1 MKSKKRIL
9 IHIAFKRHL
18 YDIKHRKWKKRRRME
33 ALQKALFFYN
43 QIGGKPTL
51 ERLLNKGLSEN
62 TKYLFENEESPL
74 NFSRIKRIVDN
85 YGSVIMIPEYF
96 SIIENPK
103 ESYEALRRMVA
114 SLFFHKSSEV
124 IIDYTRCKNFTLEAQ
139 VLLDLIIKDV
149 LTFYKICNNIK
160 SYKSIPKRITD
171 RSVHGSNIR
180 TMLFS
185 VGSQAIHAN
194 RQQEFANVIPY
205 NLRFHKASSNSL
217 FQIEQKEL
225 DTTSLSDYVEKC
237 LARMGRRIDDEAM
250 DDLCTVIGEILINA
264 EEHSSTKC
272 RYSIGCFEEKQ
283 LEGNH
288 IGFFQ
293 LVILNIGRTIYEKFH
308 DEDCP
313 NKKIVEKMKNLSDK
327 YTKKKFWQRNTFE
340 EESLWTLYS
349 LQDGVTSVSPNLY
362 EHRGNGSCRFI
373 ESFFNLRSN
382 NNDNKLSRM
391 TLQSG
396 KTSIIFDGKYG
407 VTERVVNGDN
417 YKVMTFN
424 TSGNIEDKPDTQ
436 YVRTT
441 DFYFPGTFI
450 CANII
455 F

>member
-1 MKSKKRIL
+1 MKNKKLIL
-9 IHIAFKRHL
+9 IHIAHKKHL
-18 YDIKHRKWKKRRRME
+18 YTVKHRKWKQERRRDI
-33 ALQKALFFYN
+33 LQKALSLRN
-43 QIGGKPTL
+43 QIGGKPTV
-51 ERLLNKGLSEN
+51 ERLLNNGLSDN
-62 TKYLFENEESPL
+62 TKYLLYSQASPL
-74 NFSRIKRIVDN
+74 NYNKIKQIADN
-85 YGSVIMIPEYF
+85 YGSIIMIPHYF
-96 SIIENPK
+96 SIIESP
-103 ESYEALRRMVA
+103 EMSYEALRKMMA
-114 SLFFHKSSEV
+114 SLLFHRNKEV
-124 IIDYTRCKNFTLEAQ
+124 IIDYTECESFTLEAQ
-139 VLLDLIIKDV
+139 VLLDLILKDV
-149 LTFYKICNNIK
+149 LSFYKMCNN
-160 SYKSIPKRITD
+160 YKKYKYVPKKITD

-185 VGSQAIHAN
+185 VGSQAIHAKK
-194 RQQEFANVIPY
+194 QQEFANVIPY
-205 NLRFHKASSNSL
+205 NLRIHKATKNSL

-237 LARMGRRIDDEAM
+237 LARMGRSIDDEAM

-272 RYSIGCFEEKQ
+272 RYSIGYFEEK
-283 LEGNH
+283 EIDGKH

-313 NKKIVEKMKNLSDK
+313 NKIIVDKMRNLSNK
-327 YTKKKFWQRNTFE
+327 YTKKMFWQKKLFE

-349 LQDGVTSVSPNLY
+349 LQDGVTSVSPDLY
-362 EHRGNGSCRFI
+362 KHRGNGSCRFI
-373 ESFFNLRSN
+373 ESFFNLRTN
-382 NNDNKLSRM
+382 NSDNNLSKM

-396 KTSIIFDGKYG
+396 RTNIVFDGKYD
-407 VTERVVNGDN
+407 VRERVVNGDV

-436 YVRTT
+436 YVKTT
-441 DFYFPGTFI
+441 DYYFPGTFI